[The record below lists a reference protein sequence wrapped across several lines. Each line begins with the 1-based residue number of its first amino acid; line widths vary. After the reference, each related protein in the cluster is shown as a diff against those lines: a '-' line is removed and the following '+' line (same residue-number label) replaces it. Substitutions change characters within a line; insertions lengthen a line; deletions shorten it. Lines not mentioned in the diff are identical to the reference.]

1 MPRMGWLIRR
11 TLSVSFNHKVFLL
24 KKKKQPKGTTKKKER
39 KKNHT
44 TCMRSA
50 KALCGLQSYNFHSAK
65 RLNLLPFGQ
74 PQLTK
79 EVPKWPYYSLK
90 STPSA

>member
-24 KKKKQPKGTTKKKER
+24 KKKPPKGTTKKKER

-50 KALCGLQSYNFHSAK
+50 KALLCGLQSYNFRSAK

-79 EVPKWPYYSLK
+79 EVPK
-90 STPSA
+90 